1 MESVINWDALGAIA
15 DLIAAVAVVVSLI
28 YLAVQVSQNTRTLKH
43 QGLESARY
51 RYLGHFDRATMTQA
65 DAEIFRDGLNDF
77 EKLSPS
83 EQGCFHSK
91 IHPLVH
97 SFHHAWDLHR
107 AGLIGDAEFSAMRDH
122 TTSFLM
128 TPGAQQWWAMHKT
141 VPPPEIVNFLDEAV
155 ANASGN
161 IEPATERFSWLRS
174 D

>member
-1 MESVINWDALGAIA
+1 M
-15 DLIAAVAVVVSLI
+15 SLI
-28 YLAVQVSQNTRTLKH
+28 YLAIQVNQNTRTLKY
-43 QGLESARY
+43 QSLESARQ
-51 RYLGHFDRATMTQA
+51 RYLRDLDRTTMTQA
-65 DAEIFRDGLNDF
+65 DAEIFRNGLNDF
-77 EKLSPS
+77 ENLSPS

-91 IHPLVH
+91 MHSLVH
-97 SFHHAWDLHR
+97 SFHHGWDLHR
-107 AGLIGDAEFSAMRDH
+107 AGLLADAEFSAMRDI

-128 TPGAQQWWAMHKT
+128 TTGAQQWWAMLKT